1 MSAALWFGLEYPDGI
16 RFVLRVL
23 SEHDAAQ
30 RGGTGMNSDSDL
42 VQTRELA
49 GKVAVVT
56 GGTKGIGRSTARK
69 LAARGANVVV
79 NYFRSRTAAD
89 ETVAELEQMG
99 VQALAVRGNIGNKD
113 FHEKL
118 FDQVHTKFGR
128 VDILVSNAALGL
140 FANIMEVDQR
150 AWDLSL
156 HTNAEAMLFCAQKAV
171 PMMPPGGKIVALSSL
186 GASRY
191 IPGYAAIGISKAAIE
206 TLTRYLAY
214 ELAPKSINV
223 NAVSGGFIDTDAL
236 KSFPNYTKM
245 LHDVVLRTPFG
256 RVGNP
261 DEVADVVVFLC
272 TDAARWI
279 TGQIIIVDGG
289 YTLS

>member
-1 MSAALWFGLEYPDGI
+1 MNL
-16 RFVLRVL
+16 
-23 SEHDAAQ
+23 AQ
-30 RGGTGMNSDSDL
+30 NNRDL
-42 VQTRELA
+42 D
-49 GKVAVVT
+49 GKVAVIT
-56 GGTKGIGRSTARK
+56 GGTKGIGRSVAQK
-69 LAARGANVVV
+69 LAARGCNVVV
-79 NYFRSRTAAD
+79 NYFRSRSAAD
-89 ETVAELEQMG
+89 ETVAELEALG
-99 VQALAVRGNIGNKD
+99 VEAFAVRGNIGNKD
-113 FHEKL
+113 FHPKL
-118 FDQVHTKFGR
+118 FDEVEAKFGK

-140 FANIMEVDQR
+140 FANIMDVDQR

-171 PMMPPGGKIVALSSL
+171 PIMPEGSKIVALSSL
-186 GASRY
+186 GSIRY

-206 TLTRYLAY
+206 TLTRYLAH

-236 KSFPNYTKM
+236 KSFPNYDEM
-245 LHDVVLRTPFG
+245 MQEVIRRTPFG

-279 TGQIIIVDGG
+279 TGQILIVDGG
-289 YTLS
+289 YTLT

>member
-1 MSAALWFGLEYPDGI
+1 
-16 RFVLRVL
+16 
-23 SEHDAAQ
+23 
-30 RGGTGMNSDSDL
+30 MNPGQEL
-42 VQTRELA
+42 GQTRDLA

-56 GGTKGIGRSTARK
+56 GGTKGIGRATACK
-69 LAARGANVVV
+69 LAARGANIVV
-79 NYFRSRTAAD
+79 NYFRSRSAAD
-89 ETVAELEQMG
+89 ETVAELERHG
-99 VQALAVRGNIGNKD
+99 VQAIAVRGNIGNKD

-118 FDQVHTKFGR
+118 FDQVHSKFGR
-128 VDILVSNAALGL
+128 VDILISNAALGL

-171 PMMPPGGKIVALSSL
+171 PMMPSGGKIVALSSL
-186 GASRY
+186 GSSRY

-223 NAVSGGFIDTDAL
+223 NAVSGGFVDTDAL
-236 KSFPNYTKM
+236 KSFPNYEDM
-245 LHDVVLRTPFG
+245 LREVVRRTPFG
-256 RVGNP
+256 RVGMA
-261 DEVADVVVFLC
+261 DEIADVVVFLC

-289 YTLS
+289 YTLT

>member
-1 MSAALWFGLEYPDGI
+1 MNPVSSQSQI
-16 RFVLRVL
+16 R
-23 SEHDAAQ
+23 D
-30 RGGTGMNSDSDL
+30 
-42 VQTRELA
+42 LA
-49 GKVAVVT
+49 GKVAVIT
-56 GGTKGIGRSTARK
+56 GGTKGIGRAAARK

-79 NYFRSRTAAD
+79 NYFRSRSAAD
-89 ETVAELEQMG
+89 ETVAELRQYG
-99 VQALAVRGNIGNKD
+99 VEALAVRGNIGNKD

-118 FDQVHTKFGR
+118 FDQVAEAFGH
-128 VDILVSNAALGL
+128 VDILISNAALGL
-140 FANIMEVDQR
+140 FANIMDVDQR

-171 PMMPPGGKIVALSSL
+171 PIMPPGGKIVALSSL

-223 NAVSGGFIDTDAL
+223 NTVSGGFVDTDAL
-236 KSFPNYTKM
+236 KSFPNYEDM
-245 LHDVVLRTPFG
+245 VREVVKRTPFG
-256 RVGNP
+256 RVGES

-289 YTLS
+289 YSLT